1 MLLTGGRLME
11 LRLELL
17 IGLLSE
23 GLLDEPARLTALA
36 SHEAFRFDARLA
48 VGGDG
53 YLDCLQAAP
62 PT

>member
-1 MLLTGGRLME
+1 M
-11 LRLELL
+11 
-17 IGLLSE
+17 
-23 GLLDEPARLTALA
+23 LDEAARLTALTPD
-36 SHEAFRFDARLA
+36 EAFRFDARLA